1 MDREINFNSIRALDK
16 QIEEYEKA
24 IIRLK
29 RTRNSLL
36 NVSTLLPPEIL
47 GSIFRWNV
55 IPNGTF
61 DGLLKGSY
69 NFLLVCHHWF
79 EVASRAPGLWCFW
92 GNSIQ
97 DWARRHVRCG
107 TGPLDL
113 VLEVGANHELD
124 DELRS
129 ALQDRATQDT
139 IRRIHL
145 SGYKAGRLLNSV
157 ISSIVAEGE
166 ETRLNSIE
174 SFIVWNMGWNH
185 TVDVSDFFSR
195 YHLPKLRCLRL
206 YRCGISS
213 WDLLESRITALTTL
227 ELSGNTPSP
236 IPTLSQLLSILSFN
250 PLLQDLKLSYS
261 STPHVVDGESSFPP
275 VPLRHLE
282 KLRFSNGFHHV
293 FSLLNRLELPD
304 RMDSIELS
312 LHNCSPSD
320 ILQTIRPY
328 LGDRVRRRGKF
339 PGGGLA
345 LWADRNPDG
354 FHIRVGDAC
363 KCDDP
368 DGAVQFII
376 VDAFMDWTPGKE
388 EAERIGFGL
397 ITCIPR
403 DEVGRLWT
411 NLPIL
416 RSEELCIEMCHLTCI
431 RLVEVDLSM
440 FFAEP
445 EDRGPHASKDLLRS
459 LDSIWMTRPILS
471 GGDWSPLTNFLSHR
485 ATIGNQISL
494 LNFRGRPHMD
504 EDVVESIKRAVEVF
518 EDDGTDESESSDE
531 GDSDEDSDEDD

>member
-1 MDREINFNSIRALDK
+1 MDREINLDSIRALDK

-61 DGLLKGSY
+61 DGLLKSSY

-92 GNSIQ
+92 GNSIL
-97 DWARRHVRCG
+97 DWAHRHARCG

-113 VLEVGANHELD
+113 VLKEDTNRELD
-124 DELRS
+124 DELRD
-129 ALQDRATQDT
+129 ALQDRATHDT

-157 ISSIVAEGE
+157 ISSIVVEGE
-166 ETRLNSIE
+166 ETRLNSME
-174 SFIVWNMGWNH
+174 SFIVWNIGWNH
-185 TVDVSDFFSR
+185 TVDVSDFFR

-206 YRCGISS
+206 YRCRISS

-227 ELSGNTPSP
+227 ELSGDAPSP
-236 IPTLSQLLSILSFN
+236 IPTLSQLLSVLSSN
-250 PLLQDLKLSYS
+250 PLLQDLKIFYC
-261 STPHVVDGESSFPP
+261 STPFVVDGESSSPP
-275 VPLRHLE
+275 VLLRHLK
-282 KLRFSNGFHHV
+282 KLHFSNDFHYGFS
-293 FSLLNRLELPD
+293 FLNRLELPD
-304 RMDSIELS
+304 RMDSIKLS

-320 ILQTIRPY
+320 ILQTIGLY

-345 LWADRNPDG
+345 LWADRSPDG
-354 FHIRVGDAC
+354 FHIRVGDAR
-363 KCDDP
+363 KCDDSA
-368 DGAVQFII
+368 GAVQFIT
-376 VDAFMDWTPGKE
+376 VDAYMGRTAGRE
-388 EAERIGFGL
+388 EAEKIAFGL
-397 ITCIPR
+397 ITYIPR
-403 DEVGRLWT
+403 DEVGHLWT
-411 NLPIL
+411 NLPIP
-416 RSEELCIEMCHLTCI
+416 RSEGLCVEMYNLTDLH
-431 RLVEVDLSM
+431 LVEVDLST

-445 EDRGPHASKDLLRS
+445 DGRGPHASKDLLRS
-459 LDSIWMTRPILS
+459 LDSIWITRPILS

-485 ATIGNQISL
+485 ATIGNQISSL
-494 LNFRGRPHMD
+494 SFGGRPHMD

>member
-1 MDREINFNSIRALDK
+1 MDREINLDSIRALDK

-36 NVSTLLPPEIL
+36 NISTLLPPEIL

-61 DGLLKGSY
+61 DGLSKGSY

-157 ISSIVAEGE
+157 ISSIVAEEE
-166 ETRLNSIE
+166 ETRLNSME

-206 YRCGISS
+206 YRCGISL

-236 IPTLSQLLSILSFN
+236 IPTISQLLSILSFN

-261 STPHVVDGESSFPP
+261 STLHVVDGESSFPP
-275 VPLRHLE
+275 VPLRLLE
-282 KLRFSNGFHHV
+282 KLHFSNCFHHV
-293 FSLLNRLELPD
+293 FPLLNRLELPD
-304 RMDSIELS
+304 RMDSIS
-312 LHNCSPSD
+312 LFLCKCSSSD
-320 ILQTIRPY
+320 ILQTIGPY
-328 LGDRVRRRGKF
+328 LGDRVRRRGRF
-339 PGGGLA
+339 TGGGLVLRA
-345 LWADRNPDG
+345 TRGTHGLN
-354 FHIRVGDAC
+354 ICVGDAN
-363 KCDDP
+363 KRDDP
-368 DGAVQFII
+368 AGAVQFIT
-376 VDAFMDWTPGKE
+376 VNANMDTTPGKE
-388 EAERIGFGL
+388 GLERIAFDL
-397 ITCIPR
+397 FTSIPR
-403 DEVGRLWT
+403 DEVGELWT
-411 NLPIL
+411 TLRIL
-416 RSEELCIEMCHLTCI
+416 RSEDLRVNMCNLMHLH
-431 RLVEVDLSM
+431 LDDVDLSTL
-440 FFAEP
+440 FAEP
-445 EDRGPHASKDLLRS
+445 EGCGPHASEDLRS
-459 LDSIWMTRPILS
+459 LDSIWIVRPLLS

-485 ATIGNQISL
+485 AAIGKRISSL
-494 LNFRGRPHMD
+494 SIRGHRPHMD
-504 EDVVESIKRAVEVF
+504 EDVVESIKCAVEVF
-518 EDDGTDESESSDE
+518 EDG
-531 GDSDEDSDEDD
+531 